1 MSNKNIVFFI
11 ITTCF
16 TLLITLIVG
25 EICIRLFVTPH
36 VIPAP
41 PPPSNFNPYRSNDY
55 IVNMRPYSYFHI
67 PESRYSQ
74 KLALY
79 SNEYSINSMGFRGN
93 NFTTKPSGNK
103 QRLAVIGDSIVEGH
117 GVQPEQTFTYH
128 LQNKLAES
136 DWEVINLGVQGAS
149 PLYFAANLERYLYL
163 NPDAV
168 LLMIHENDLYE
179 DELREKSYFSL
190 PVLENRE
197 TLYSGGT
204 LHSWYEKSRLF
215 SFLKATQQQLS
226 RTPLEKII
234 ESNSQIPGRADEDQ
248 KSSQQKSSFVVPSS
262 KIDKRW
268 EMSQKYLTYVIETL
282 QSRDIDLLVT
292 SLCTVTL
299 AFHKVQEYTTH
310 CSNVEIGVKQWADQ
324 HSVPYLSLI
333 PSMKKALWEHKNTD
347 VLIFNDYHPTPM
359 AHRMLADE
367 LYPFVLNRLTGG
379 ITPEPVSE

>member
-1 MSNKNIVFFI
+1 MLSKKIVFYI
-11 ITTCF
+11 LTACF
-16 TLLITLIVG
+16 TVLVTLIVG
-25 EICIRLFVTPH
+25 EICIRLFATPQ
-36 VIPAP
+36 VVPDP
-41 PPPSNFNPYRSNDY
+41 PPHSKFNPYRANEY

-67 PESRYSQ
+67 PESRYAQ

-79 SNEYSINSMGFRGN
+79 SNEYSINSMGFRGD

-117 GVQPEQTFTYH
+117 GVQPDQTFTYH
-128 LQNKLAES
+128 LQEKLAES
-136 DWEVINLGVQGAS
+136 GWEVINLGVQGAS

-163 NPDAV
+163 SPDAV

-197 TLYSGGT
+197 ALYSGGI
-204 LHSWYEKSRLF
+204 LHPWYEKSKLF
-215 SFLKATQQQLS
+215 SFLKTTQQQLS
-226 RTPLEKII
+226 RTVLEKII
-234 ESNSQIPGRADEDQ
+234 ESNAQIPGMVDNDQ

-262 KIDKRW
+262 KIDQRW
-268 EMSQKYLTYVIETL
+268 EMSQEYLTYFLESL

-310 CSNVEIGVKQWADQ
+310 CSNFEARVKQWTDQ
-324 HSVPYLSLI
+324 HNVPYLSLI
-333 PSMKKALWEHKNTD
+333 PSMKKALWEHKNND
-347 VLIFNDYHPTPM
+347 VLIFNDFHPTPM
-359 AHRMLADE
+359 AHSLLADE
-367 LYPFVLNRLTGG
+367 LYPFVLNRLKGG
-379 ITPEPVSE
+379 TKSKLVSE